1 MFLNRLSDFILERR
15 MSMQLGLKKNFVLNM
30 LYQLLRIITPFITS
44 PYISRVLGVSQLGVY
59 SFTNSYLTYFTLFA
73 SLGTGTYG
81 MREIARAR
89 YDQDK
94 RSRLFWEIEIL
105 TILTSAITLAC
116 WFIFTMMHTQ
126 DRLYY
131 MILSL
136 NIIAVTFDISWFY
149 AGMEL
154 FQYTL
159 GINAFTKILSV
170 VAILVFV
177 KKPSDLPIYMFIIGG
192 STLLGNIA
200 IWTSLP
206 KFVHLI
212 DLKTIHL
219 KHHFKETSIY
229 FLPTI
234 ASSVYN
240 VMDKTMIWQI
250 TKSSVENGYYE
261 NANKV
266 LDMMKTLTFVSL
278 NGVVSSRSSYLFAK
292 GEFERMKEKIR
303 QCMDYVLFMGLGIIF
318 GLLGIT
324 SVFVPWFFGPHYAK
338 SIDLILIMSPVIV
351 IIGISNVLGAQYYTP
366 SGQRKKSTFCIC
378 MGAILNFVLN
388 SIFIPT
394 YKSYGAAVATVAA
407 ELLIT
412 FLYMHYANGYLKY
425 STLIKL
431 GYKKLIAAI
440 CMLIVILWIN
450 HYFNNGAFALF
461 LMVSAGFI
469 TYIVIL
475 LMLRDSFICNIIKR
489 MKQRSSILIR

>member
-1 MFLNRLSDFILERR
+1 
-15 MSMQLGLKKNFVLNM
+15 
-30 LYQLLRIITPFITS
+30 
-44 PYISRVLGVSQLGVY
+44 
-59 SFTNSYLTYFTLFA
+59 
-73 SLGTGTYG
+73 
-81 MREIARAR
+81 
-89 YDQDK
+89 
-94 RSRLFWEIEIL
+94 
-105 TILTSAITLAC
+105 
-116 WFIFTMMHTQ
+116 
-126 DRLYY
+126 
-131 MILSL
+131 
-136 NIIAVTFDISWFY
+136 
-149 AGMEL
+149 MEL

-292 GEFERMKEKIR
+292 GELKPNF
-303 QCMDYVLFMGLGIIF
+303 DA
-318 GLLGIT
+318 LLGIT

-489 MKQRSSILIR
+489 MKQRSSILIRR